1 MSSWGKKLET
11 KLSTLTDSASNESI
25 QTLANWIGFNRKHA
39 PAIAETLAT
48 ALKAQADNAKRQWL
62 YWQLVHE
69 LLLLENSNPTKWN
82 RLQDLRTAL
91 GETTIVVAIKGIP
104 NISSQVGE
112 SLVKEWDEHNVFG
125 GPYLVSQIKRLLTS
139 PKSEVEDTP
148 KTTESAKEETQ
159 ASEQTPATVEPTTS
173 TDTAEH
179 TTTKVETPESNETP
193 TSQKRRTSLSSLKKA
208 EYDFESKN
216 VPAGKVDSREFLEP
230 CKAIATLQIA
240 RDLRNDAPVQLASL
254 LDNLP
259 ADIQSSID
267 NGQEIDEATIED
279 YSKRIPAKLLDLDM
293 EEQIANIATFQDI
306 VKRQRAA
313 RKTLIY
319 LLLKSRCQFGSNQAA
334 KEFLELPE
342 VSEKLFKRKQLLTD
356 ALELEGID
364 TEDIDN
370 SDVATSLESLKALPA
385 LSWYEPDDESEN
397 TSASKKS
404 RTGE

>member
-48 ALKAQADNAKRQWL
+48 ALQAQADNATRQWL

-148 KTTESAKEETQ
+148 KTTEPAKEETQ
-159 ASEQTPATVEPTTS
+159 ASEPTPATLEPTTS

-385 LSWYEPDDESEN
+385 LSWYQPDGDNEN